1 MPHPIL
7 PTIGI
12 VAGSSHAITGPF
24 YDMVNEAVR
33 RRLGGKEIAETLI
46 AGMNYGRLVAMIEA
60 GDWEGIEDYVS
71 SKVDSLCAGGAE
83 LIVGTS
89 NTMHEVMPKVMEG
102 RGVPYLPITDPLCAA
117 IEASGLERIAL
128 FGTMTTMSG
137 GRVMQEVQ
145 ERTGVA
151 VLVPTDAEKEE
162 ISRVIYEELVESFF
176 LPASKQRYLE
186 IARRLA
192 REDGAEGL
200 ILGCTEIV
208 LLIDQ
213 PDLPEMKVFATA
225 RLQAEAAA
233 DWAVGRVA

>member
-1 MPHPIL
+1 MLHPIL

-33 RRLGGKEIAETLI
+33 RRLGDRQIAETLI

-60 GDWEGIEDYVS
+60 EDWEGIEDYVS
-71 SKVDSLCAGGAE
+71 GKVDALIAGGAE

-102 RGVPYLPITDPLCAA
+102 HGVPYLPITDPLCSA
-117 IEASGLERIAL
+117 IKASGLQRVAL

-137 GRVMQEVQ
+137 GRVMREVE
-145 ERTGVA
+145 ERTGAA
-151 VLVPTDAEKEE
+151 VLVPNETEKEE
-162 ISRVIYEELVESFF
+162 ISRIIYEELVESRF
-176 LPASKQRYLE
+176 LPSSKARYVE
-186 IARRLA
+186 IAQRLA
-192 REDGAEGL
+192 REEGAEGL
-200 ILGCTEIV
+200 VLGCTEIV

-213 PDLPEMKVFATA
+213 PDLPGMKVFATA

-233 DWAVGRVA
+233 EWAVNRAG